1 MEIWNYW
8 FWREKRAF
16 KGLFMGS
23 QGYIHIRFH
32 VQMFMS
38 LLRAVQS
45 EKVECKQSQISD
57 PQQNTISQV
66 HNVTMA
72 RFFFLQH
79 NLHSNLIVQWNIHTM
94 QWSNMLE
101 IVIESHKIKSAFL
114 HNITNG
120 LVWGQRASEMLTAWQ
135 SEQECWMREKFRHRL
150 LYWDGHSRRTVMAA
164 RD

>member
-1 MEIWNYW
+1 
-8 FWREKRAF
+8 
-16 KGLFMGS
+16 MGS

-72 RFFFLQH
+72 RFSFY
-79 NLHSNLIVQWNIHTM
+79 NTIY
-94 QWSNMLE
+94 
-101 IVIESHKIKSAFL
+101 IVIK
-114 HNITNG
+114 
-120 LVWGQRASEMLTAWQ
+120 
-135 SEQECWMREKFRHRL
+135 
-150 LYWDGHSRRTVMAA
+150 
-164 RD
+164 